1 MRKWTLKEMLIEA
14 GYVLSGLL
22 MAAIGFATLIY
33 IGICIYCYIT

>member
-1 MRKWTLKEMLIEA
+1 MEKYTFKEMLRDA

-22 MAAIGFATLIY
+22 IAAIGFAALVY